1 MDSRGG
7 VTKASKQP
15 QRAFE
20 VPRSFL
26 GFQII
31 QLAHL
36 KKTRDDALFRSTVGI
51 GLTQF
56 RLLSLLDMAP
66 GLGAGQL
73 ARWLLITPQSTATLI
88 IELWKLDLVS
98 KDEKRK
104 RGERVKVSLTPKGRT
119 LLKRAQVTL
128 RQTARE
134 VREPL
139 SPKELKT
146 FMLLMNRLNDHY
158 IGLVKK

>member
-1 MDSRGG
+1 
-7 VTKASKQP
+7 VKKSKVAGQP
-15 QRAFE
+15 PFE

-36 KKTRDDALFRSTVGI
+36 KKTRDDALFRASVGI

-88 IELWKLDLVS
+88 IELWKLDLIV
-98 KDEKRK
+98 KDAKRK
-104 RGERVKVSLTPKGRT
+104 RGERVKVSLTAKGRA
-119 LLKRAQVTL
+119 LLKRAQPTL
-128 RQTARE
+128 QQTARE
-134 VREPL
+134 ARETL
-139 SPKELKT
+139 SPGELDSFT
-146 FMLLMNRLNDHY
+146 GLMNRMNDHY
-158 IGLVKK
+158 IGLLKKQKP